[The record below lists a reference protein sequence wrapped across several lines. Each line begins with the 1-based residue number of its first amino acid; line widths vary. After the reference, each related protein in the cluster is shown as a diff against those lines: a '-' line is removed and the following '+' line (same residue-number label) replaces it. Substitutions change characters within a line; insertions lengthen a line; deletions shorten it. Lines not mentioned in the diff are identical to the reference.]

1 MSTCAFYDKV
11 TVQSVMDTY
20 NKLMYPFF
28 TNGQYNLNV
37 FAIRSLDTVSNRFDD
52 LVCLL
57 YKNEKNIWVLKKY
70 DATTDPGKYYRE
82 NPMNV
87 NGTAIIIPGFYKS
100 VYQIGLHNNK
110 YEALRQY
117 RPMRYWRDR
126 NRDNKLDMCGHVYEE
141 IAYTNIHRA
150 TNVKG
155 STSIQVDKWS
165 AGCNVIASYDDFAEF
180 MYICHRAANKY
191 GNSFSYTLFTED
203 QMCF

>member
-87 NGTAIIIPGFYKS
+87 NGTAIIIPGFYRS

-126 NRDNKLDMCGHVYEE
+126 NRDNKLDMCGKVYEE